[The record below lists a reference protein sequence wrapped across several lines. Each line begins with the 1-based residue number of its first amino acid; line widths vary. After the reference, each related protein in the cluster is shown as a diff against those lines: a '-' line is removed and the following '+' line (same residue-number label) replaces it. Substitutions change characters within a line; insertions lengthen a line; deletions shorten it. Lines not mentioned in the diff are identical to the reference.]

1 MPPFISVRQVTIAEK
16 NIGVLNLM
24 QLKTIDAAAD
34 DFDYSTSSFLPAD
47 SDTSLEEDITWL
59 AKKLE
64 VHILFTLHI
73 TLSVNIFHFSC
84 LSMT

>member
-24 QLKTIDAAAD
+24 QLKTIEATAD
-34 DFDYSTSSFLPAD
+34 DFNNSTSSFLPAD
-47 SDTSLEEDITWL
+47 SDTPLEEDITWL

-64 VHILFTLHI
+64 VP
-73 TLSVNIFHFSC
+73 IFSPYI
-84 LSMT
+84 